1 MVPVLTSF
9 MPPTHTHLYLPA
21 LFKFWEAFNSGVV
34 DDRLMEL
41 CGDLSEEHVSGAF
54 GDAGEGGAVWKD
66 VGIWTED
73 QWNTLVGKGLG
84 SMSRLSSTIYRSGS
98 SVTNHF

>member
-21 LFKFWEAFNSGVV
+21 LFKLWEAFNSSVV

-41 CGDLSEEHVSGAF
+41 CGDLSEEHVSGIF
-54 GDAGEGGAVWKD
+54 GDAGEEGGAVFKD

-73 QWNTLVGKGLG
+73 QWNILVGKGLG
-84 SMSRLSSTIYRSGS
+84 SMSRFSFIQQSD
-98 SVTNHF
+98 VPNM

>member
-21 LFKFWEAFNSGVV
+21 LFKLWEAFNSGVV

-41 CGDLSEEHVSGAF
+41 CGDLSEEHVPGTF
-54 GDAGEGGAVWKD
+54 GDAGAEGGALFKD

-73 QWNTLVGKGLG
+73 QWDILVGKGLG
-84 SMSRLSSTIYRSGS
+84 SMSRFPFIHQS
-98 SVTNHF
+98 SVPNL